1 MKNSFDKRYTAP
13 DVKKELQ
20 KKKNTIL
27 CGGWH
32 LNCFSW
38 CFLLHKKNAQKKIEE
53 AGIDDSAIM
62 LRMSFVV

>member
-1 MKNSFDKRYTAP
+1 MLYCP
-13 DVKKELQ
+13 GCKERIAE
-20 KKKNTIL
+20 KKNTIL

-53 AGIDDSAIM
+53 AGIDDLAIM
-62 LRMSFVV
+62 LKKSNSLYWHA